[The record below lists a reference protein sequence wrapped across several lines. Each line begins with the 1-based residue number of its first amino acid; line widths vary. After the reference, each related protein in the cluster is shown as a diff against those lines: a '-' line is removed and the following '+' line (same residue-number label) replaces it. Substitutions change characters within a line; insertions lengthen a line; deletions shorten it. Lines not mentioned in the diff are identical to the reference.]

1 MESDTIESSS
11 ESKFPLIAGIAGIAL
26 GVVALILAVKAKGV
40 ADTAATAAAEAR
52 QNAADAA
59 ALVGTKADGA
69 AVNALAA
76 ELSALNERTTK
87 GFTQA
92 SESYAALV
100 KAVEGGRGRTTSGTT
115 GGTTGAAAAVA
126 GPGEYIVVKGDTLS
140 GIARKVGISLK
151 GLQDLN
157 PGVGNA
163 LRIGQKLKV
172 K

>member
-11 ESKFPLIAGIAGIAL
+11 ESKLPLIAGIAGIAL

-40 ADTAATAAAEAR
+40 ADNAATAAAEAR

-69 AVNALAA
+69 AVSALAA
-76 ELSALNERTTK
+76 DLSALNERTAK

-92 SESYAALV
+92 SEAYAALQ
-100 KAVEGGRGRTTSGTT
+100 KAVEGGRGRST
-115 GGTTGAAAAVA
+115 GGATAVA

-140 GIARKVGISLK
+140 GIARKVGVSLK
-151 GLQDLN
+151 ALQDLN

>member
-11 ESKFPLIAGIAGIAL
+11 ESKLPLIAGIAGIAL
-26 GVVALILAVKAKGV
+26 GVVALILAVKAKGA
-40 ADTAATAAAEAR
+40 ADNAATAAAEAR

-69 AVNALAA
+69 AVSALAA
-76 ELSALNERTTK
+76 DLSALNERTAK

-92 SESYAALV
+92 SEAYAALQ
-100 KAVEGGRGRTTSGTT
+100 KAVEGGRGRST
-115 GGTTGAAAAVA
+115 GGSTGGATAVA

-140 GIARKVGISLK
+140 GIARKVGVSLK

>member
-11 ESKFPLIAGIAGIAL
+11 ESKFPLIAGIAGVAL
-26 GVVALILAVKAKGV
+26 GVVALILAVKAKGA
-40 ADTAATAAAEAR
+40 ADAAAQAAAEAR

-59 ALVGTKADGA
+59 AAVASKADGA
-69 AVNALAA
+69 AVAALAA
-76 ELSALNERTTK
+76 DVNAFKEQTAKGFVDATNAFAELQKAVAGGRARTT
-87 GFTQA
+87 G
-92 SESYAALV
+92 S
-100 KAVEGGRGRTTSGTT
+100 
-115 GGTTGAAAAVA
+115 GAAAAVA

-151 GLQDLN
+151 ALQDLN

-163 LRIGQKLKV
+163 LRIGQKLKT

>member
-11 ESKFPLIAGIAGIAL
+11 ESKFPLIAGIAGVAL
-26 GVVALILAVKAKGV
+26 GVVGLILAVKAKGA
-40 ADTAATAAAEAR
+40 ADAAAQAAAEAR

-59 ALVGTKADGA
+59 AAVAAKADGA

-76 ELSALNERTTK
+76 DFAAFKEQTAK
-87 GFTQA
+87 GFQDATTA
-92 SESYAALV
+92 YADLR
-100 KAVEGGRGRTTSGTT
+100 KAVEGGRGRAT
-115 GGTTGAAAAVA
+115 GGSAATAVA

-140 GIARKVGISLK
+140 GIARKLGVSLK
-151 GLQDLN
+151 ALQDLN

-163 LRIGQKLKV
+163 LKIGQKLKT